1 MSHDLHPRLKQLLQ
15 VDGQPP
21 PDFLTRLSEDEQS
34 ILAQRIERRLEAEGD
49 GLYTAMA
56 FVANLMPT
64 VLKVRVAETML
75 GPRATA
81 HMTSYVTEAQAIKVA
96 QGMRLDFLAEVALHL
111 QPARATAI
119 MERSPDAMLVGVARR
134 LVQGGHYTLLAGFAD
149 HLSPAKLKTLAE
161 KLGQPQ
167 AIVYIAHAMLDKGR
181 MVRAAVQFS
190 DAYLLELMQSIAALG
205 RYEVAALVG
214 QAMPL
219 ERQVRLL
226 RRLAPSEAARLAAH
240 YPPEIIA
247 QLLPRLEPEQAVA
260 IGLWLEGAILGQ
272 LFNQLNA
279 GQINQFL
286 PYLDPDRLLTGLS
299 AVNLKHLERVWPALS
314 PQTQQIIRKLA
325 RSYQPLAD
333 VLQ

>member
-1 MSHDLHPRLKQLLQ
+1 MNPRLHPRLKQLLQ
-15 VDGQPP
+15 VDGRPA
-21 PDFLTRLSEDEQS
+21 PDFLARLTEQEQGA
-34 ILAQRIERRLEAEGD
+34 LAERIERRLEAESD

-64 VLKVRVAETML
+64 ALKVKVAETML

-81 HMTSYVTEAQAIKVA
+81 QMTSYVTESQAIKVA
-96 QGMRLDFLAEVALHL
+96 QAMRLEFLAEVALHL
-111 QPARATAI
+111 QPARVTAI

-134 LVQGGHYTLLAGFAD
+134 LAQAGHYTLLAGFAD
-149 HLSPAKLKTLAE
+149 HLSPAKLRTLAE
-161 KLGQPQ
+161 KLGHPRD
-167 AIVYIAHAMLDKGR
+167 IVLIAYAMLDKGR

-190 DAYLLELMQSIAALG
+190 DAYLLELMQSIAASG
-205 RYEVAALVG
+205 YYDMAALVG

-247 QLLPRLEPEQAVA
+247 QLLPRVEQEQAVA
-260 IGLWLEGAILGQ
+260 IGLWLEGPVLGQ
-272 LFNQLNA
+272 LFNQLDA
-279 GQINQFL
+279 SQLNQFL
-286 PYLDPDRLLTGLS
+286 PYLNPDKLLTGLP
-299 AVNLKHLERVWPALS
+299 AVNLKHLEIIWPALS

-325 RSYQPLAD
+325 RAYQPLAD